1 MARFLHY
8 LFKQEGVVMDVLEN
22 LFKQLDDINSYYEER
37 MDKLRERQEKD
48 AQIIWQRI
56 SLIKKNRKVS

>member
-22 LFKQLDDINSYYEER
+22 LFKQLDDINNYYEER
-37 MDKLRERQEKD
+37 MDKLRERQERD
-48 AQIIWQRI
+48 AQLIWQRI

>member
-1 MARFLHY
+1 
-8 LFKQEGVVMDVLEN
+8 MDVLEN